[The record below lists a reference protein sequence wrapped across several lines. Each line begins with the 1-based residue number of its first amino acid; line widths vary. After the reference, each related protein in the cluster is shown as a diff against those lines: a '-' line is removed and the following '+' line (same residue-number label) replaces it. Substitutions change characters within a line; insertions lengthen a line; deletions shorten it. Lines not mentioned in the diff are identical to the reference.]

1 MAGRAAGQANLTSAA
16 FQLLCSPFVKYS
28 KPRPATAECRAGG
41 NQASRRKRAPLA
53 LAWAA
58 VLFLSIGHH

>member
-1 MAGRAAGQANLTSAA
+1 
-16 FQLLCSPFVKYS
+16 LLCSPIVKYS
-28 KPRPATAECRAGG
+28 KLRPATAECRAGG
-41 NQASRRKRAPLA
+41 NQASQRKRAPLA